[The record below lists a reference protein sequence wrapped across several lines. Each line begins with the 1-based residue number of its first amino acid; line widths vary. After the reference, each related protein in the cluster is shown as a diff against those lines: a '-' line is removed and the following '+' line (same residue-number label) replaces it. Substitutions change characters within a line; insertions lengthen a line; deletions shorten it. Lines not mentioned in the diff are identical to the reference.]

1 MFDQNVLAMFGIVA
15 SMFVL
20 YLLIWLFWLRL
31 QVHPRGTPVYR
42 ETPPDRFSPASA
54 RYLFKK
60 EYDDVAFVCAIAS
73 AGTKGYLRAKCL
85 GKKVSVSKGYRSTS
99 SDLWTVSRQDD
110 YKKKDL
116 TEDEDVALSSLF
128 DYEETVEVSQENQK
142 LLPKCLTAHEDHLK
156 KELDNSF
163 INFHPKLEIIATI
176 MYLICVS
183 GMAWVI
189 SEANFVEG
197 FCKELVYQHR
207 LKIAKRAHM
216 NVSDVSVT
224 GFENLADMFN
234 CWTMEL
240 SFLGFSVILILGL
253 IGVEIF
259 FVYLSEV
266 MSWFTPQSSFSYMLK
281 FGGEEFFLTVF
292 FILIGTGL
300 CSMIWIFLSPELIFF
315 FLILRGLNR
324 WFFARTKQYTLQGR
338 HIMDQLEDFRDYLLQ
353 QGPKDISSVSRTSI
367 YSTFTEKWRPYA
379 IALDIEQ
386 EWVEIAGNNSST
398 STWFEVENLSGVFPI
413 GASLSNCLTAAR
425 PFKKGG
431 RSDTASRA
439 PGGGGDG
446 GGGGE

>member
-20 YLLIWLFWLRL
+20 YLLIWLFWLPL
-31 QVHPRGTPVYR
+31 QVQPRGTPVYR
-42 ETPPDRFSPASA
+42 ETPLDRFSPASA

-60 EYDDVAFVCAIAS
+60 EYDDVAFVCSIAS
-73 AGTKGYLRAKCL
+73 AGTKGYLSAKCL
-85 GKKVSVSKGYRSTS
+85 GKKVSVSKEYRSTS

-110 YKKKDL
+110 YRKKDL

-128 DYEETVEVSQENQK
+128 DYEEIVEVSQNNQK
-142 LLPKCLTAHEDHLK
+142 LLTKSLAAHEDHLK

-163 INFHPKLEIIATI
+163 INFHPKLEIMATI

-189 SEANFVEG
+189 REANFVEG
-197 FCKELVYQHR
+197 FCTERFK
-207 LKIAKRAHM
+207 
-216 NVSDVSVT
+216 
-224 GFENLADMFN
+224 NLADMFN

-253 IGVEIF
+253 VGVEIF
-259 FVYLSEV
+259 FSFLSIG
-266 MSWFTPQSSFSYMLK
+266 MSWFTPQSSFSDMLK
-281 FGGEEFFLTVF
+281 FGGEEFLRTVF
-292 FILIGTGL
+292 FILIGTVL

-324 WFFARTKQYTLQGR
+324 WFFAKTKQYTLQGR
-338 HIMDQLEDFRDYLLQ
+338 RKMDQLEDFRDYLLQ
-353 QGPKDISSVSRTSI
+353 RRPKDISSVPRTSV

-386 EWVEIAGNNSST
+386 DWVELAGNNSST

-413 GASLSNCLTAAR
+413 GTSLSNCLTAAR
-425 PFKKGG
+425 PIKIVP
-431 RSDTASRA
+431 AS
-439 PGGGGDG
+439 
-446 GGGGE
+446 GGGE

>member
-31 QVHPRGTPVYR
+31 QVQPRGTPVYR

-60 EYDDVAFVCAIAS
+60 EYDDVAFVCSIAS
-73 AGTKGYLRAKCL
+73 AGTKGYLSAKCL
-85 GKKVSVSKGYRSTS
+85 GKKVSVSKEYRSTS

-110 YKKKDL
+110 YRKKDL

-128 DYEETVEVSQENQK
+128 DYEETVEVSQDNQK
-142 LLPKCLTAHEDHLK
+142 LLPKSLTAHEDHLK

-163 INFHPKLEIIATI
+163 INFHPKLRIMATV
-176 MYLICVS
+176 MYLICAS

-189 SEANFVEG
+189 RESN
-197 FCKELVYQHR
+197 Y
-207 LKIAKRAHM
+207 
-216 NVSDVSVT
+216 
-224 GFENLADMFN
+224 
-234 CWTMEL
+234 MEL
-240 SFLGFSVILILGL
+240 SFLFFSIILILGL
-253 IGVEIF
+253 VGVEIF
-259 FVYLSEV
+259 FVYLSIV
-266 MSWFTPQSSFSYMLK
+266 MSWFTPQSSFSDMLK
-281 FGGEEFFLTVF
+281 FGGEEFYRKELYRDVCTF
-292 FILIGTGL
+292 LIGTVL

-324 WFFARTKQYTLQGR
+324 WFFAKTKQYTLQGR
-338 HIMDQLEDFRDYLLQ
+338 RIMDQLEDFRYYLLQ
-353 QGPKDISSVSRTSI
+353 HRPKDISSVPRTSV

-386 EWVEIAGNNSST
+386 DWVEIAGNNSST

-413 GASLSNCLTAAR
+413 GTSLSNCLTAAR
-425 PFKKGG
+425 PIKKG
-431 RSDTASRA
+431 SRGSHH
-439 PGGGGDG
+439 GGG

>member
-60 EYDDVAFVCAIAS
+60 EYDDVVFVCSIAS
-73 AGTKGYLRAKCL
+73 AGTKGYLSAKCL
-85 GKKVSVSKGYRSTS
+85 GKKVSVSEEYRSTS

-110 YKKKDL
+110 YRQKDL

-163 INFHPKLEIIATI
+163 INFHPKLEIMATI

-189 SEANFVEG
+189 REAN
-197 FCKELVYQHR
+197 
-207 LKIAKRAHM
+207 
-216 NVSDVSVT
+216 
-224 GFENLADMFN
+224 
-234 CWTMEL
+234 MEL

-259 FVYLSEV
+259 FSFLSLV
-266 MSWFTPQSSFSYMLK
+266 MSWFTPQSSFSDMLK
-281 FGGEEFFLTVF
+281 KFGVEKFYRKEFYQDLGTF
-292 FILIGTGL
+292 LIGTVL
-300 CSMIWIFLSPELIFF
+300 CYMIWKFLSPELIFF

-324 WFFARTKQYTLQGR
+324 WFFAKTNQYTLQGR
-338 HIMDQLEDFRDYLLQ
+338 RIMDQLEDFMDYLLQ
-353 QGPKDISSVSRTSI
+353 QPPKNISSVPRTSI

-386 EWVEIAGNNSST
+386 DWVEIAGNNSST

>member
-60 EYDDVAFVCAIAS
+60 GYDDVAFVCAIAS

-85 GKKVSVSKGYRSTS
+85 GKKVSVSKGYHSTS

-116 TEDEDVALSSLF
+116 TEDEDVALSLLF

-142 LLPKCLTAHEDHLK
+142 LLPKCLTAHKDHLK

-163 INFHPKLEIIATI
+163 INFHPKLEIMATI

-189 SEANFVEG
+189 REANFVEG

-324 WFFARTKQYTLQGR
+324 WFFAKTKQYTLQGR
-338 HIMDQLEDFRDYLLQ
+338 RIMDQLEDFMDYLLQ
-353 QGPKDISSVSRTSI
+353 QPPKNISSVPRTSI

-386 EWVEIAGNNSST
+386 HWVEIAGNNSST
-398 STWFEVENLSGVFPI
+398 STWFEVEHLSGVFPI

-425 PFKKGG
+425 RFKKGG
-431 RSDTASRA
+431 GAGWVGPDS
-439 PGGGGDG
+439 DG
-446 GGGGE
+446 GGGE

>member
-31 QVHPRGTPVYR
+31 QVQPRGTPVYQ
-42 ETPPDRFSPASA
+42 ETPPDRLSPASA

-60 EYDDVAFVCAIAS
+60 EYDDVAFVCSIAS
-73 AGTKGYLRAKCL
+73 AGTKGYLSAKCL
-85 GKKVSVSKGYRSTS
+85 GKKVTVSKKYRSTS

-110 YKKKDL
+110 YRKKDL

-128 DYEETVEVSQENQK
+128 DYEEIVEVSQNNQK
-142 LLPKCLTAHEDHLK
+142 LLTKSLAAHEDHLK

-163 INFHPKLEIIATI
+163 INFHPKLEIMATI
-176 MYLICVS
+176 MYLISVS

-189 SEANFVEG
+189 REANFVEG

-207 LKIAKRAHM
+207 LK
-216 NVSDVSVT
+216 NVSAK

-253 IGVEIF
+253 VGVEIF
-259 FVYLSEV
+259 FSFLSIV
-266 MSWFTPQSSFSYMLK
+266 MSWFTPQSSFSDMLK
-281 FGGEEFFLTVF
+281 FGGEEFFRTVF
-292 FILIGTGL
+292 FILIGSVL
-300 CSMIWIFLSPELIFF
+300 CSMIWEFLSPQLIFF

-324 WFFARTKQYTLQGR
+324 WFFAKTKQYTLQGR
-338 HIMDQLEDFRDYLLQ
+338 RIMDQIEDFRDYLLQ
-353 QGPKDISSVSRTSI
+353 HGPKDISSVPRTSV

-386 EWVEIAGNNSST
+386 AWVEIAGNNSST

-413 GASLSNCLTAAR
+413 GTSLSNCLTAAR
-425 PFKKGG
+425 PIKKGR
-431 RSDTASRA
+431 RSVQH
-439 PGGGGDG
+439 GGDAG

>member
-31 QVHPRGTPVYR
+31 QVQPRGTPVYQ

-60 EYDDVAFVCAIAS
+60 EYDDVAFVCSIAS
-73 AGTKGYLRAKCL
+73 AGTKGYLSAKCL
-85 GKKVSVSKGYRSTS
+85 GKKVSVSKEYRSTS

-110 YKKKDL
+110 YRKKDL

-128 DYEETVEVSQENQK
+128 DYEEIVEVSQNNQK
-142 LLPKCLTAHEDHLK
+142 LLTKSLAAHEDHLK

-163 INFHPKLEIIATI
+163 INFHPKLEIMATI

-189 SEANFVEG
+189 REANFVEG

-207 LKIAKRAHM
+207 LKIAKSVHM
-216 NVSDVSVT
+216 NVSNVSAK

-253 IGVEIF
+253 VGVEIF
-259 FVYLSEV
+259 FVYLSIV
-266 MSWFTPQSSFSYMLK
+266 MSWFTPQSSFSDMLK
-281 FGGEEFFLTVF
+281 FGGEEFYRKELYRDVCF
-292 FILIGTGL
+292 FLIGTVL
-300 CSMIWIFLSPELIFF
+300 CSMIWKFLSPELIFF

-324 WFFARTKQYTLQGR
+324 WFFAKTKPYTLQGR
-338 HIMDQLEDFRDYLLQ
+338 RIMDQLEDFRDYLLQ
-353 QGPKDISSVSRTSI
+353 HGPKDISSVPRTSV

-386 EWVEIAGNNSST
+386 DWVEIAGNNSST

-413 GASLSNCLTAAR
+413 GTSLSNCLTAAR
-425 PFKKGG
+425 PIKKGR
-431 RSDTASRA
+431 RSVQHA
-439 PGGGGDG
+439 GDA

>member
-31 QVHPRGTPVYR
+31 QVQPRGTPVYR

-60 EYDDVAFVCAIAS
+60 EYDNVAFVCSIAS
-73 AGTKGYLRAKCL
+73 AGTKGYLSAKCL
-85 GKKVSVSKGYRSTS
+85 GKKVSVSKKYRSTS

-110 YKKKDL
+110 YRKKDL

-128 DYEETVEVSQENQK
+128 GYEETVEVSQENQK

-156 KELDNSF
+156 KELDTSF
-163 INFHPKLEIIATI
+163 INFHPKLEIMATI

-189 SEANFVEG
+189 REANFVEG

-207 LKIAKRAHM
+207 LK
-216 NVSDVSVT
+216 NVSAK

-253 IGVEIF
+253 VGVEIF
-259 FVYLSEV
+259 FVYLSIV
-266 MSWFTPQSSFSYMLK
+266 MSWFTPQSSFSDMLKSDMLK
-281 FGGEEFFLTVF
+281 FGGEQFYRKELYRDVCTF
-292 FILIGTGL
+292 LIGTVL
-300 CSMIWIFLSPELIFF
+300 CYMIWNFLSPELIFF

-324 WFFARTKQYTLQGR
+324 WFFATIKQYQ
-338 HIMDQLEDFRDYLLQ
+338 
-353 QGPKDISSVSRTSI
+353 
-367 YSTFTEKWRPYA
+367 
-379 IALDIEQ
+379 
-386 EWVEIAGNNSST
+386 
-398 STWFEVENLSGVFPI
+398 
-413 GASLSNCLTAAR
+413 
-425 PFKKGG
+425 
-431 RSDTASRA
+431 
-439 PGGGGDG
+439 
-446 GGGGE
+446 

>member
-31 QVHPRGTPVYR
+31 QVQPRGTPVYR
-42 ETPPDRFSPASA
+42 ETPPDRVSPASA

-60 EYDDVAFVCAIAS
+60 EYDDVAFVCSIAS
-73 AGTKGYLRAKCL
+73 AGTKGYLSAKCL
-85 GKKVSVSKGYRSTS
+85 GKKVSVSKEYRSTS

-110 YKKKDL
+110 YRQKDL

-128 DYEETVEVSQENQK
+128 DYEETVEVSQYNQK
-142 LLPKCLTAHEDHLK
+142 LLSKSLTAHEDHLK

-163 INFHPKLEIIATI
+163 INFHPKLRIMATI

-189 SEANFVEG
+189 REANFVEG

-207 LKIAKRAHM
+207 LK
-216 NVSDVSVT
+216 NVSAK

-253 IGVEIF
+253 VGVEIF
-259 FVYLSEV
+259 FVYLSIV
-266 MSWFTPQSSFSYMLK
+266 MSWFTPQSSFSDMLK
-281 FGGEEFFLTVF
+281 FGGGDFYRTVC
-292 FILIGTGL
+292 FILIGTVL
-300 CSMIWIFLSPELIFF
+300 CSMIWKFLSPELIFF

-324 WFFARTKQYTLQGR
+324 WFFAKTKQYTLQGR
-338 HIMDQLEDFRDYLLQ
+338 RIMDQLEDFRDYLLQ
-353 QGPKDISSVSRTSI
+353 HGPKDISSVPRTSV

-386 EWVEIAGNNSST
+386 DWVEIAGNNSST

-413 GASLSNCLTAAR
+413 GTSLSNCLTAAR
-425 PFKKGG
+425 PIKKGR
-431 RSDTASRA
+431 RSVQH
-439 PGGGGDG
+439 GGDAG

>member
-31 QVHPRGTPVYR
+31 QVQPRGTPVYQ
-42 ETPPDRFSPASA
+42 ETPPDRLSPASA

-60 EYDDVAFVCAIAS
+60 EYDDVAFVCSIAS
-73 AGTKGYLRAKCL
+73 AGTKGYLSAKCL
-85 GKKVSVSKGYRSTS
+85 GKKVSVSEEYRSTS

-110 YKKKDL
+110 YRQKDL

-128 DYEETVEVSQENQK
+128 DYEETVEVSQYNQK
-142 LLPKCLTAHEDHLK
+142 LLSKSLTAHEDHLK

-163 INFHPKLEIIATI
+163 INFHPKLRIMATI

-189 SEANFVEG
+189 REANFVEG

-207 LKIAKRAHM
+207 LK
-216 NVSDVSVT
+216 NVSAK

-253 IGVEIF
+253 VGVEIF
-259 FVYLSEV
+259 FVYLSIV
-266 MSWFTPQSSFSYMLK
+266 MSWFTPQSSFSDMLK
-281 FGGEEFFLTVF
+281 FGGEEFFRTVF
-292 FILIGTGL
+292 FILIGTVL

-324 WFFARTKQYTLQGR
+324 WFFAKTKQYTLQGR
-338 HIMDQLEDFRDYLLQ
+338 RIMDQLEDFRDYLLQ
-353 QGPKDISSVSRTSI
+353 HGPKAISSVPRTSV
-367 YSTFTEKWRPYA
+367 YSTFTEKWRPYT

-386 EWVEIAGNNSST
+386 AWVEIAGNNSST
-398 STWFEVENLSGVFPI
+398 STWVEVENLSGVFPI
-413 GASLSNCLTAAR
+413 GTSLSNCLTAAR
-425 PFKKGG
+425 PIKKGR
-431 RSDTASRA
+431 RSVQHGGDSG
-439 PGGGGDG
+439 GGGGDG
-446 GGGGE
+446 GGE

>member
-1 MFDQNVLAMFGIVA
+1 MFDQNVLVMFGIVA

-20 YLLIWLFWLRL
+20 YLLIWLFWLQL
-31 QVHPRGTPVYR
+31 QVQPRGTPVYQ
-42 ETPPDRFSPASA
+42 ETPPDRLSPASA

-60 EYDDVAFVCAIAS
+60 EYDDVAFVCSIAS
-73 AGTKGYLRAKCL
+73 AGTKGYLSAKCL
-85 GKKVSVSKGYRSTS
+85 GKKVTVSKKYRSTS

-110 YKKKDL
+110 YRKKDL

-128 DYEETVEVSQENQK
+128 DYEEIVEVSQNNQM
-142 LLPKCLTAHEDHLK
+142 
-156 KELDNSF
+156 
-163 INFHPKLEIIATI
+163 ATI
-176 MYLICVS
+176 MYLISVS

-189 SEANFVEG
+189 REANFVEG

-207 LKIAKRAHM
+207 LK
-216 NVSDVSVT
+216 NVSAK

-253 IGVEIF
+253 VGVEIF
-259 FVYLSEV
+259 FSFLSIV
-266 MSWFTPQSSFSYMLK
+266 MSWFTPQSSFSDMLK
-281 FGGEEFFLTVF
+281 FGGEEFFRTVF
-292 FILIGTGL
+292 FILIGSVL
-300 CSMIWIFLSPELIFF
+300 CFMIWEFLSPQLIFF

-338 HIMDQLEDFRDYLLQ
+338 RIMDQIEDFRDYLLQ
-353 QGPKDISSVSRTSI
+353 HGPKDISSVPRTSV

-386 EWVEIAGNNSST
+386 AWVEIAGNNSST

-413 GASLSNCLTAAR
+413 GTSLSNCLTAAR
-425 PFKKGG
+425 PIKKGR
-431 RSDTASRA
+431 RSVQH
-439 PGGGGDG
+439 GGDAG

>member
-1 MFDQNVLAMFGIVA
+1 MFDQNVLAMFGIIA

-31 QVHPRGTPVYR
+31 QVKSIGTPVYR
-42 ETPPDRFSPASA
+42 GTPPDRFSPASA

-60 EYDDVAFVCAIAS
+60 EYDNVAFVCAIAS
-73 AGTKGYLRAKCL
+73 AGTKGYLSAKCL
-85 GKKVSVSKGYRSTS
+85 GKKVSVSKEYRSTS

-110 YKKKDL
+110 YRKKDL

-128 DYEETVEVSQENQK
+128 GYEETVEVSQENQK

-156 KELDNSF
+156 KELDTSF
-163 INFHPKLEIIATI
+163 INFHPKLEIMATI

-189 SEANFVEG
+189 RGANFVEG

-207 LKIAKRAHM
+207 LNIAKRVHM
-216 NVSDVSVT
+216 NVSEVSA

-253 IGVEIF
+253 VGVEIF
-259 FVYLSEV
+259 FSFLSIG
-266 MSWFTPQSSFSYMLK
+266 MSWFTPQSSFSDMLK
-281 FGGEEFFLTVF
+281 FGGEEFLRTVF
-292 FILIGTGL
+292 FILIGTVL
-300 CSMIWIFLSPELIFF
+300 CSMIWIFLGPELIFF

-324 WFFARTKQYTLQGR
+324 WFFAKTNQYTLQGR
-338 HIMDQLEDFRDYLLQ
+338 RIMDQLEDFRDYLLQ
-353 QGPKDISSVSRTSI
+353 HGPKDISSVPRTSV

-386 EWVEIAGNNSST
+386 DWVEIAGNNSST

-413 GASLSNCLTAAR
+413 GTSLSNCLTAAS
-425 PFKKGG
+425 PFKKGKSSVQHG
-431 RSDTASRA
+431 G
-439 PGGGGDG
+439 GGGGDG
-446 GGGGE
+446 GGE

>member
-20 YLLIWLFWLRL
+20 YLLIWLLWLRL

-99 SDLWTVSRQDD
+99 SDLWTVSRQED

-116 TEDEDVALSSLF
+116 TEDEDVALSLLF

-142 LLPKCLTAHEDHLK
+142 LLPKCLTAHKDHLK

-163 INFHPKLEIIATI
+163 INFHPKLEIMATI

-189 SEANFVEG
+189 REANFVEG
-197 FCKELVYQHR
+197 FCPESFKNLV
-207 LKIAKRAHM
+207 
-216 NVSDVSVT
+216 
-224 GFENLADMFN
+224 DMFN
-234 CWTMEL
+234 CWPMEL

-266 MSWFTPQSSFSYMLK
+266 MSWFTPQSSFSDMLK
-281 FGGEEFFLTVF
+281 KFGVEKFYRKEFYQDLR
-292 FILIGTGL
+292 
-300 CSMIWIFLSPELIFF
+300 FF
-315 FLILRGLNR
+315 FDWYCPML
-324 WFFARTKQYTLQGR
+324 
-338 HIMDQLEDFRDYLLQ
+338 HDLE
-353 QGPKDISSVSRTSI
+353 ISKS
-367 YSTFTEKWRPYA
+367 
-379 IALDIEQ
+379 
-386 EWVEIAGNNSST
+386 
-398 STWFEVENLSGVFPI
+398 
-413 GASLSNCLTAAR
+413 
-425 PFKKGG
+425 
-431 RSDTASRA
+431 
-439 PGGGGDG
+439 
-446 GGGGE
+446 

>member
-1 MFDQNVLAMFGIVA
+1 MFDQNVLAMFGIIA

-31 QVHPRGTPVYR
+31 QVKSIGTPVYR
-42 ETPPDRFSPASA
+42 GTPPDRFSPASA

-60 EYDDVAFVCAIAS
+60 EYDNVAFVCAIAS
-73 AGTKGYLRAKCL
+73 AGTKGYLSAKCL
-85 GKKVSVSKGYRSTS
+85 GKKVSVSKEYRSTS

-110 YKKKDL
+110 YRKKDL

-128 DYEETVEVSQENQK
+128 DYEETVEVSQYNQK
-142 LLPKCLTAHEDHLK
+142 LLSKSLTAHEDHLK

-163 INFHPKLEIIATI
+163 INFHPKLEIMATI

-189 SEANFVEG
+189 REANFVEG
-197 FCKELVYQHR
+197 FCTERFK
-207 LKIAKRAHM
+207 
-216 NVSDVSVT
+216 
-224 GFENLADMFN
+224 NLADMFN

-253 IGVEIF
+253 VGVEIF
-259 FVYLSEV
+259 FSFLSIG
-266 MSWFTPQSSFSYMLK
+266 MSWFTPQSSFSDMLK
-281 FGGEEFFLTVF
+281 FGGEEFLRTVF
-292 FILIGTGL
+292 FILIGTVL
-300 CSMIWIFLSPELIFF
+300 CSMIWKFLSPELIFF

-324 WFFARTKQYTLQGR
+324 WFFAKTKQYTLQGR
-338 HIMDQLEDFRDYLLQ
+338 RKMDQLEDFRDYLLQ
-353 QGPKDISSVSRTSI
+353 RRPKDISSVPRTSV

-386 EWVEIAGNNSST
+386 DWVELAGNNSST

-413 GASLSNCLTAAR
+413 GTSLSNCLTAAR
-425 PFKKGG
+425 PIKIVP
-431 RSDTASRA
+431 AS
-439 PGGGGDG
+439 
-446 GGGGE
+446 GGGE

>member
-20 YLLIWLFWLRL
+20 YLLIWLFWLQL
-31 QVHPRGTPVYR
+31 QVQPRGTPVYQ
-42 ETPPDRFSPASA
+42 ETPPDRLSPASA

-60 EYDDVAFVCAIAS
+60 EYDDVAFVCSIAS
-73 AGTKGYLRAKCL
+73 AGTKGYLSAKCL
-85 GKKVSVSKGYRSTS
+85 GKKVTVSKKYRSTS

-110 YKKKDL
+110 YRKKDL
-116 TEDEDVALSSLF
+116 SEDEDVALSSLF
-128 DYEETVEVSQENQK
+128 DYEEIVEVSQNNQK
-142 LLPKCLTAHEDHLK
+142 LLTKSLAAHEDHLK

-163 INFHPKLEIIATI
+163 INFHPKLEIMATI

-189 SEANFVEG
+189 REANYVEG

-207 LKIAKRAHM
+207 LK
-216 NVSDVSVT
+216 NVSAK

-253 IGVEIF
+253 VGVEIF
-259 FVYLSEV
+259 FSFLSIV
-266 MSWFTPQSSFSYMLK
+266 MSWFTPQSSFSDMLK
-281 FGGEEFFLTVF
+281 FGGEEFFRTVF
-292 FILIGTGL
+292 FILIGSVL
-300 CSMIWIFLSPELIFF
+300 CFMIWEFLSPQLIFF

-338 HIMDQLEDFRDYLLQ
+338 RIMDQIEDFRDYLLQ
-353 QGPKDISSVSRTSI
+353 HGPKDISSVPRTSV

-386 EWVEIAGNNSST
+386 AWVEIAGNNSST

-413 GASLSNCLTAAR
+413 GTSLSNCLTAAR
-425 PFKKGG
+425 PIKKGR
-431 RSDTASRA
+431 RSVQH
-439 PGGGGDG
+439 GGDAG

>member
-189 SEANFVEG
+189 REANYVEG
-197 FCKELVYQHR
+197 FCPESFKNLV
-207 LKIAKRAHM
+207 
-216 NVSDVSVT
+216 
-224 GFENLADMFN
+224 DMFN
-234 CWTMEL
+234 CWPMEL

-259 FVYLSEV
+259 FVYFSEV
-266 MSWFTPQSSFSYMLK
+266 MSWFTPQSSFSDMLK
-281 FGGEEFFLTVF
+281 KFGVEKFYRKEFYQDLGTF
-292 FILIGTGL
+292 LIGTVL
-300 CSMIWIFLSPELIFF
+300 CYMIWKFLSPELIFF

-446 GGGGE
+446 GGGGGE

>member
-1 MFDQNVLAMFGIVA
+1 
-15 SMFVL
+15 
-20 YLLIWLFWLRL
+20 
-31 QVHPRGTPVYR
+31 
-42 ETPPDRFSPASA
+42 
-54 RYLFKK
+54 
-60 EYDDVAFVCAIAS
+60 
-73 AGTKGYLRAKCL
+73 
-85 GKKVSVSKGYRSTS
+85 
-99 SDLWTVSRQDD
+99 
-110 YKKKDL
+110 
-116 TEDEDVALSSLF
+116 
-128 DYEETVEVSQENQK
+128 
-142 LLPKCLTAHEDHLK
+142 
-156 KELDNSF
+156 
-163 INFHPKLEIIATI
+163 
-176 MYLICVS
+176 
-183 GMAWVI
+183 
-189 SEANFVEG
+189 
-197 FCKELVYQHR
+197 
-207 LKIAKRAHM
+207 M

-324 WFFARTKQYTLQGR
+324 WFFAKTKQYTLQGR
-338 HIMDQLEDFRDYLLQ
+338 RIMDQLEDFMDYLLQ
-353 QGPKDISSVSRTSI
+353 QPPKNISSVPRTSI

-386 EWVEIAGNNSST
+386 DWVEIAGNNSST
-398 STWFEVENLSGVFPI
+398 STWFEVEHLSGVFPI

-425 PFKKGG
+425 RFKKGG
-431 RSDTASRA
+431 
-439 PGGGGDG
+439 GGGWVGPDSDG
-446 GGGGE
+446 GGGE

>member
-31 QVHPRGTPVYR
+31 QVQPRGTPVYQ

-60 EYDDVAFVCAIAS
+60 EYDDVAFVCSIAS
-73 AGTKGYLRAKCL
+73 AGTKGYLSAKCL
-85 GKKVSVSKGYRSTS
+85 GKKVTVSKKYRSTS

-110 YKKKDL
+110 YRKKDL

-128 DYEETVEVSQENQK
+128 DYEETVEVSQDNQK
-142 LLPKCLTAHEDHLK
+142 LLPKSLTAHEDHLK

-163 INFHPKLEIIATI
+163 INFHPKLEIMATI
-176 MYLICVS
+176 MYLISVS

-189 SEANFVEG
+189 REANFVEG

-207 LKIAKRAHM
+207 LKIAKRVHM
-216 NVSDVSVT
+216 NVSQVSAE
-224 GFENLADMFN
+224 FETLADMFN

-253 IGVEIF
+253 VGVEIF
-259 FVYLSEV
+259 FVYLSDV
-266 MSWFTPQSSFSYMLK
+266 MSWFTPQSSFSDMLK
-281 FGGEEFFLTVF
+281 FGGEDFYSTVC
-292 FILIGTGL
+292 FILIGTVL

-315 FLILRGLNR
+315 FLILRGLNH
-324 WFFARTKQYTLQGR
+324 WFFAMTEQYTLQGR
-338 HIMDQLEDFRDYLLQ
+338 RIMDQLEDFRDYLLQ
-353 QGPKDISSVSRTSI
+353 RRPKDISSVPRTSV

-386 EWVEIAGNNSST
+386 VWVELAGNNSST
-398 STWFEVENLSGVFPI
+398 LTWFEVEHLSGVFPI
-413 GASLSNCLTAAR
+413 GTSFSNSLKAASPIR
-425 PFKKGG
+425 KG
-431 RSDTASRA
+431 RKSVQH
-439 PGGGGDG
+439 GGDT

>member
-31 QVHPRGTPVYR
+31 QVQPRGTPVYR

-60 EYDDVAFVCAIAS
+60 EYDNVAFVCSIAS
-73 AGTKGYLRAKCL
+73 AGTKGYLSAKCL
-85 GKKVSVSKGYRSTS
+85 GKKVSVSKEYRSTS

-110 YKKKDL
+110 YRKKDL

-128 DYEETVEVSQENQK
+128 DYEEIVEVSQNNQK
-142 LLPKCLTAHEDHLK
+142 LLTKSLAAHEDHLK

-163 INFHPKLEIIATI
+163 INFHPKLRIMATI

-189 SEANFVEG
+189 REANFVEG

-207 LKIAKRAHM
+207 LK
-216 NVSDVSVT
+216 NVSAK

-259 FVYLSEV
+259 FSFLSIV
-266 MSWFTPQSSFSYMLK
+266 MSWFTPQSSFSDMLK
-281 FGGEEFFLTVF
+281 FGGGDFYRTVC
-292 FILIGTGL
+292 FILIGTVL
-300 CSMIWIFLSPELIFF
+300 CSMIWKFLSPELIFF

-324 WFFARTKQYTLQGR
+324 WFFAKTKQYTLQGR
-338 HIMDQLEDFRDYLLQ
+338 RIMDQLEDFRDYLLQ
-353 QGPKDISSVSRTSI
+353 HGPKDISSVPRTSV

-386 EWVEIAGNNSST
+386 DWVEIAGNNSST

-413 GASLSNCLTAAR
+413 GTSLSNCLTAAR
-425 PFKKGG
+425 PIKKGR
-431 RSDTASRA
+431 RSVQHA
-439 PGGGGDG
+439 GDA
-446 GGGGE
+446 GGGE

>member
-15 SMFVL
+15 RMFVL

-31 QVHPRGTPVYR
+31 QVQPRGTPVYR

-60 EYDDVAFVCAIAS
+60 EYDNVAFVCAIAS
-73 AGTKGYLRAKCL
+73 AGTKGYLSAKCL

-110 YKKKDL
+110 YRKKDL

-128 DYEETVEVSQENQK
+128 GYEETVEVSQENQK

-156 KELDNSF
+156 KELDTSF
-163 INFHPKLEIIATI
+163 INFHPKLEIMATI

-189 SEANFVEG
+189 REANFVEG

-207 LKIAKRAHM
+207 LK
-216 NVSDVSVT
+216 NVSAK

-253 IGVEIF
+253 VGVEIF
-259 FVYLSEV
+259 FVYLSIV
-266 MSWFTPQSSFSYMLK
+266 MSWFTPQSSFSDMLK
-281 FGGEEFFLTVF
+281 FGGEEFYRKELYRDVCTF
-292 FILIGTGL
+292 LIGTVL

-324 WFFARTKQYTLQGR
+324 WFFAKTKQYTLQGR
-338 HIMDQLEDFRDYLLQ
+338 RIMDQLEDFRDYLLQ
-353 QGPKDISSVSRTSI
+353 HGPKDISSVPRTSV